1 MPRPHAVQNL
11 RDKIGFMRYLNRIIL
26 QTPESV
32 ELEFTLAGIGNR
44 ALALALDYLL
54 MLLFLLMF
62 LGLWFLSSEQ
72 LFNYLDA
79 LNVNYSALGNWL
91 IAIAIL
97 IGFFVWVGY
106 FAFFETLWQG
116 QTPGKR
122 IAKIRVIRD
131 DGRPARLPQAILRAL
146 LRPVDDT
153 LSIGVGMIILSQQE
167 KRLGDWVAGTVVIQE
182 AQPIVALNRLSN
194 QAQPLADELLQFI
207 DLSRLLPDDF
217 ATIREYLQRRSLMTS
232 QARSSFSSQ
241 LAEQVKNITGLEKLP
256 RNATAD
262 LFLEAVYLAYQ
273 QQFPY

>member
-1 MPRPHAVQNL
+1 
-11 RDKIGFMRYLNRIIL
+11 MRYLNRVIL

-44 ALALALDYLL
+44 ALALLLDYLL
-54 MLLFLLMF
+54 ISLFLLLF
-62 LGLWFLSSEQ
+62 LGLWFLSSKQ

-91 IAIAIL
+91 IAIVVL
-97 IGFFVWVGY
+97 IVFFVWVGY

-131 DGRPARLPQAILRAL
+131 DGRPARLPQAILRSL
-146 LRPVDDT
+146 LRPIDDT
-153 LSIGVGMIILSQQE
+153 LSIGVWMIILSQQE

-182 AQPIVALNRLSN
+182 SQPVVALNRLLSD

-207 DLSRLLPDDF
+207 DLSRLLPNDF
-217 ATIREYLQRRSLMTS
+217 AMIRAYLQRRSLMTS
-232 QARSSFSSQ
+232 QARSSFGSQ

-273 QQFPY
+273 QQFPH